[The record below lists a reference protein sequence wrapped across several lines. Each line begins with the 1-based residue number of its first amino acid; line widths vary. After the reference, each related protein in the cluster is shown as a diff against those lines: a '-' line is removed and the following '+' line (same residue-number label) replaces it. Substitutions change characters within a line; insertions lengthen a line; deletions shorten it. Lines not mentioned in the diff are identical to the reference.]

1 MCKVYIMN
9 VACLGVVYRAYVDIH
24 KHSFIPSSYT
34 HIYWPLLPTPISY
47 PLLIPLYT
55 PCSTWPKGDLTHEEE
70 QFLRHQI
77 ALKMD
82 ETKNLQ
88 RASEESTRKLHELE
102 EFFMKLKQITG
113 TI

>member
-1 MCKVYIMN
+1 MN
-9 VACLGVVYRAYVDIH
+9 VACLGVVYRAYDHIH
-24 KHSFIPSSYT
+24 IHSYYAY
-34 HIYWPLLPTPISY
+34 IYWPLPPTPAYI
-47 PLLIPLYT
+47 PLPLYT
-55 PCSTWPKGDLTHEEE
+55 PCYIWPKGDLTHEEE

-88 RASEESTRKLHELE
+88 RASEESTKKLYELE

-113 TI
+113 KGTM